1 MIESSGKQLEN
12 TIKKMAKDI
21 HDKYVDP
28 PFTTDFAI
36 MFLPFE
42 SIYAEVIRR
51 TSLVETLQKEYKI
64 VVTGP
69 TTLGAILNSLQMGF
83 RTLAIQ
89 KRTGEVWTVLG
100 AVKPNS
106 ANSADCL
113 RKYKRTCKMPV
124 TSLKKLW
131 ANEPVLSNGNYVK

>member
-1 MIESSGKQLEN
+1 MESSGKQLEN

-64 VVTGP
+64 VVYRRSVDCIGSCQDR
-69 TTLGAILNSLQMGF
+69 IRQVR
-83 RTLAIQ
+83 RTA
-89 KRTGEVWTVLG
+89 
-100 AVKPNS
+100 
-106 ANSADCL
+106 
-113 RKYKRTCKMPV
+113 
-124 TSLKKLW
+124 
-131 ANEPVLSNGNYVK
+131 